1 MEQVPHSA
9 IEESVNNE
17 SVVTKILAAVEAYVP
32 TVSNKRNQFELE
44 EPLAANLVSVATTDT
59 PSAVEAL
66 IPVVSNKRSHCESE
80 EPVNFA
86 SVATNTP
93 AVEIATV
100 IAPLPKRRR
109 LNLKQVTLSTAVGFA
124 AGIVATVVGLN
135 ALEGLLEGL
144 DQQ

>member
-1 MEQVPHSA
+1 MR
-9 IEESVNNE
+9 
-17 SVVTKILAAVEAYVP
+17 TKIGNNANNPCWRALHLRP